1 MVVDLLHVV
10 TVKEDVLGELEMCG
24 GTYSEVWQAKPR
36 VTMAADQI
44 SLYVVPRR
52 GS

>member
-1 MVVDLLHVV
+1 MFV
-10 TVKEDVLGELEMCG
+10 TVKEDAFGELEIYG

-36 VTMAADQI
+36 VTMASDQI

>member
-1 MVVDLLHVV
+1 MFV
-10 TVKEDVLGELEMCG
+10 TVKEDAFEELEISG

-36 VTMAADQI
+36 VTMASDQI
-44 SLYVVPRR
+44 SLYVVPRC

>member
-1 MVVDLLHVV
+1 M
-10 TVKEDVLGELEMCG
+10 TVKEDAFRELGICG
-24 GTYSEVWQAKPR
+24 GTYSEVWQAKQR
-36 VTMAADQI
+36 MTMASDQI

>member
-1 MVVDLLHVV
+1 MFVN
-10 TVKEDVLGELEMCG
+10 VKEDALGELESCG
-24 GTYSEVWQAKPR
+24 GTYSGVWQAKPR
-36 VTMAADQI
+36 VKRASDQI